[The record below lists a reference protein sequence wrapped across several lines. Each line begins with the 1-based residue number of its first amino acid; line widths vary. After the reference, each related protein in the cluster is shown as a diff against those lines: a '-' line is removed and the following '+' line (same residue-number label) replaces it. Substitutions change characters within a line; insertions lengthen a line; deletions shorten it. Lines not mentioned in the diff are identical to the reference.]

1 MKTPATATGVPIRR
15 QKPQDIIEH
24 DDLPPA
30 SIAKPVGNTQLFR
43 LITASLVCL
52 LLAGCAS
59 TEAPPEARSSTISTP
74 LLTGGYT
81 LHLTPDSQVV
91 VKLIWPEYLG
101 KEIQTVRLPD
111 LNLAKAQIHEMPGG
125 KWATNFGVEIPT
137 REVKNSVAVESWSRN
152 DDSSDIFPP
161 NPDWVHSEKVLRF
174 HSPNRDAAR
183 KVVRILK
190 IWQSSPP
197 SQSEN

>member
-1 MKTPATATGVPIRR
+1 MTISRPHPSQNPLGTR
-15 QKPQDIIEH
+15 
-24 DDLPPA
+24 
-30 SIAKPVGNTQLFR
+30 SCSR

-74 LLTGGYT
+74 LLQGFYT

-91 VKLIWPEYLG
+91 VELIWPEYLG
-101 KEIQTVRLPD
+101 KEIQTVRLAD
-111 LNLAKAQIHEMPGG
+111 LNLAKAQIIEVRGG
-125 KWATNFGVEIPT
+125 KWKYNSDVEIPT
-137 REVKNSVAVESWSRN
+137 REDKKTVAVESWSRI

-161 NPDWVHSEKVLRF
+161 NPDWVHSEKVLSF
-174 HSPNRDAAR
+174 HSPNHDDAR
-183 KVVRILK
+183 KVLRILK

-197 SQSEN
+197 SQSGN